1 VNMQKRV
8 SLFGA
13 TGSIG
18 DSTVNIVEQY
28 PEQFRFVVLT
38 ANTDSKKLINLA
50 RKFQPDYVAIADA
63 EKVDEVRHGLN
74 DLPIEVLAG
83 RDGLDIA
90 AQVPTDFAMAAIVG
104 FAGLQ
109 STLKLIE
116 QGTRIGLANKE
127 CLAAAGGLFMQRA
140 KQYGAEI
147 LPVDSEHNA
156 AFQLLNNI
164 SQYDLHKLT
173 LTASGGPFRDWSMD
187 DMMNV
192 SVEQATNHP
201 IWSMGPKIT
210 VDSATLMNKG
220 LELIEAQHLFAL
232 NADQLDV
239 LVHPQSVVHALITLK
254 DGTLMSHK
262 AVPDMRGP
270 IAFCMGWP
278 ERLSA
283 NIAAPN
289 LADIK
294 SLNFFEPDR
303 ERFPCLALAEQAMH
317 KGGAMPTILN
327 AANEIAVQ
335 AFLDQRIGF
344 MQISE
349 IVEYTMAHTG
359 SLNTHAAVGSFSSL
373 GEVLDCDLGAR
384 HLAQEKVKKMSV

>member
-1 VNMQKRV
+1 MQRRV

-18 DSTVNIVEQY
+18 DSTVDVVSQY

-38 ANTDSKKLINLA
+38 ANTDSEKLIRLA
-50 RKFQPDYVAIADA
+50 RKFRPDYVAIADLDKLEA
-63 EKVDEVRHGLN
+63 VEQGLA

-83 RDGLDIA
+83 REGLDIA

-109 STLKLIE
+109 STLKLLE
-116 QGTRIGLANKE
+116 QGTHIGLANKE
-127 CLAAAGGLFMQRA
+127 CLAAAGGLFMQKA
-140 KQYGAEI
+140 KHFGATI

-156 AFQLLNNI
+156 AFQLLRNI
-164 SQYDLHKLT
+164 SLPDLHRLT
-173 LTASGGPFRDWSMD
+173 LTASGGPFREWTMEE
-187 DMMNV
+187 MRTV
-192 SVEQATNHP
+192 SVERATHHP

-220 LELIEAQHLFAL
+220 LELIEAQHLFSL
-232 NADQLDV
+232 KVDQLDV

-283 NIAAPN
+283 NIAAPD

-294 SLNFFEPDR
+294 SLNFFAPDR

-317 KGGAMPTILN
+317 KGGAMPTVLN

-349 IVEYTMAHTG
+349 VVAHTMAQSPPVNTSG
-359 SLNTHAAVGSFSSL
+359 DIDDLNDLDA
-373 GEVLDCDLGAR
+373 VLDCDLTAR
-384 HLAQEKVKKMSV
+384 HCAQEKVKKMSF